1 MATPSTARLTWLCPD
16 QAARERMLDMD
27 ERLRPPRVVAFAVL
41 ALAVFSTV
49 PQEGWWPVALALVA
63 FASFGVMPVLQRRVP
78 APEYALLGSW
88 AFAQAV
94 IAAAVALTG
103 GTESFAVSWLA
114 VPIVTLPA
122 RFGMRGLGAGVAFTA
137 VLLLIV
143 TLLVEPGDPGHQ
155 IYGVIFPMAGLI
167 AIALL
172 SIALMRSDV
181 DHRTESVIDGLTG
194 LLNRRA
200 LGHRLQ
206 ELQAQAALTGNPV
219 AVIAGDIDRFKTIN
233 DVHGHAMGDAVLVDV
248 AYRLRKELRAFDLAY
263 RIGGE
268 EFLILLPG
276 ATIDDATDIAEE
288 LRARISEEPVCGLDV
303 TISFGVSGSIDGT
316 FDRDHTIAGADDAL
330 YKAKAGGRDQVVSAG
345 REPAL
350 VG

>member
-1 MATPSTARLTWLCPD
+1 
-16 QAARERMLDMD
+16 
-27 ERLRPPRVVAFAVL
+27 
-41 ALAVFSTV
+41 
-49 PQEGWWPVALALVA
+49 
-63 FASFGVMPVLQRRVP
+63 
-78 APEYALLGSW
+78 
-88 AFAQAV
+88 
-94 IAAAVALTG
+94 
-103 GTESFAVSWLA
+103 
-114 VPIVTLPA
+114 
-122 RFGMRGLGAGVAFTA
+122 

-316 FDRDHTIAGADDAL
+316 FDRDDRRGRRRPLQGQGRRARPGGERRPGAGARGLIA
-330 YKAKAGGRDQVVSAG
+330 YGICRPVIA
-345 REPAL
+345 REITRRWISDVPSKI
-350 VG
+350 V